1 MTGVL
6 LALSASLIWGFADF
20 GAGVGARRLPVFV
33 VGAITQ
39 GAGLVL
45 AGIVVIAVGRAVPSS
60 TQLAWAA
67 FAGLVGVIGLSAFYR
82 ALAVGTMG
90 VVGPITATASVVP
103 LAYGLARGE
112 RPSVLQAVGIG
123 VGLALLG
130 VIAASLERLPDGGG
144 RRLGIGVGLAL
155 LAAFS
160 FGGALIGLSRAAS
173 GGVAWATLTMRIVAL
188 PLMVAAAFAFRPGA
202 ASWPRGWLLLVGV
215 GIGDTGATM
224 LYAIASTRGLLS
236 IVAVLSSLYPIVIVT
251 LARVLLKEK
260 VAPPQLAGVAI
271 ALTGVALI
279 SAG

>member
-45 AGIVVIAVGRAVPSS
+45 AGIVVIAVGRALPSS

-112 RPSVLQAVGIG
+112 RPSTLQ
-123 VGLALLG
+123 
-130 VIAASLERLPDGGG
+130 
-144 RRLGIGVGLAL
+144 GIGVGLAL
-155 LAAFS
+155 LAALS

-188 PLMVAAAFAFRPGA
+188 PIMVAAAFAFRPGA

-215 GIGDTGATM
+215 GIGDTGATL

>member
-1 MTGVL
+1 LTGVL

-112 RPSVLQAVGIG
+112 RPSTLQGIG

-155 LAAFS
+155 LAALS

-188 PLMVAAAFAFRPGA
+188 PLMLAAAFAFRPGA
-202 ASWPRGWLLLVGV
+202 PSWPRGWLLLVGV